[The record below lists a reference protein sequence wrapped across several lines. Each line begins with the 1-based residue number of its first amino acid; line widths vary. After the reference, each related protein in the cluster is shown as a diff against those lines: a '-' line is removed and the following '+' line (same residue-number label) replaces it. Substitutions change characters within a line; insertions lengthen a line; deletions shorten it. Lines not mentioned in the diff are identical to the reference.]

1 MKTFR
6 YIGLFI
12 LTLSLGFCFSYL
24 VVELSSTK
32 SVSQVIVPYSWLL
45 MGVRYSIYALT
56 LLIWPAFIKV
66 IAKRRHW
73 PTQTIA
79 RLSNRLNLC
88 ILFGLIELFLV
99 YNLPGH
105 LITWMF
111 HHAG

>member
-12 LTLSLGFCFSYL
+12 LTLSLGLCLSHL
-24 VVELSSTK
+24 VVELSSTN

-45 MGVRYSIYALT
+45 IGVRYSVYALT
-56 LLIWPAFIKV
+56 LFLWPAFIKRM
-66 IAKRRHW
+66 AKRKHW
-73 PTQTIA
+73 PKKNIT